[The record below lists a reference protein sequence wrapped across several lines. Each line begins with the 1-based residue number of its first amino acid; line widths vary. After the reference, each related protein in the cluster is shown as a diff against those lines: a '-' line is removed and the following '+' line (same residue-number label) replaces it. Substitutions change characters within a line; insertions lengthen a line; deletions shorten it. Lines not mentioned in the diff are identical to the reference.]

1 MRKGKEAK
9 QAAPKRTGDK
19 GRKQAGPQT
28 AQQTIPFR
36 EMFKDGVCRLN
47 NGVYTKTVEFEDIN
61 YQLAQAEDQSAIF
74 DGWSSFLNYFDS
86 ALPFQLS
93 FINHHS
99 RPESKYTVNIAPRHD
114 EFDSIRAEYVE
125 MLENQIAKSNNG
137 IVRTKL
143 ITFGVPA
150 DSVKA
155 ARPRLERIEADIMGN
170 FKQLGVQ
177 SRPLPGRERLEILHG
192 QLHPGG
198 REPFT
203 FTWEQIPQTGMTTK
217 DFIAPT
223 SFDFRRGRFFK
234 VGATWGAASYLQITA
249 SELSDKLLAE
259 LLELDTEMTFT
270 MHIQTVDQ
278 SKAIKTIKGKLSDI
292 DKMKME
298 EQKKA
303 VRSGYD
309 MDILP
314 PDLVTFSKDAK
325 TLLEDLQS
333 RNERMFLLTCT
344 IRRLDFQQEQG
355 FLSSLPLGC
364 NAVEIQRGLTT
375 SSTAIFIPFLTQEL
389 RMDGEAVYY
398 GLNALSHNV
407 IMANRKKLK
416 NPNGIYLGVPGS
428 GKSFAGKRELVNVF
442 LATNDRIII
451 VDPMGEYSAL
461 VRRLGGQVVEIA
473 PNSPHHINPMDISAD
488 FDTGEENPM
497 ALKADFILSLMEL
510 IVGGKDGLQPVE
522 RTVIDRCVRIMYRDY
537 LQDPGTAKMPILQDL
552 YTLLCKQTEPEAARL
567 ATSLEIYVSGSLNV
581 FNHETDVDLSSRLVC
596 LDLKKLGAGLRT
608 IAMLIMQDLVN
619 SQVSANFA
627 QGTATWCYFDEF
639 HLLLKDELTASYCV
653 TVWKMLRKKFCV
665 PSALTQNVKDLLA
678 SREIENIFENSDFL
692 VMLSQAQGDRQILAK
707 QLGISPTQ
715 LSFVTNSNSGEGLL
729 FFGNVI
735 IPFSDRFPQNTEIYR
750 LLTTRPED
758 LKDEG
763 AGV

>member
-1 MRKGKEAK
+1 MRKEKTAR
-9 QAAPKRTGDK
+9 QPTPKRAGDK
-19 GRKQAGPQT
+19 GRKQAVPQT

-47 NGVYTKTVEFEDIN
+47 NGVYTKTVAFEDIN

-93 FINHHS
+93 FINHRS
-99 RPESKYTVNIAPRHD
+99 TPESKYTVNIPPRHD

-137 IVRTKL
+137 IVRSKL
-143 ITFGVPA
+143 ITFGTPA

-155 ARPRLERIEADIMGN
+155 ARPRLERIEADIIGN

-177 SRPLPGRERLEILHG
+177 SRPLAGRERLEILHG

-198 REPFT
+198 REPFS
-203 FTWEQIPQTGMTTK
+203 FSWELIPQTGMSTK

-249 SELSDKLLAE
+249 SELTDKLLAE
-259 LLELDTEMTFT
+259 LLELDTEMTVT
-270 MHIQTVDQ
+270 MHVQTVDQ
-278 SKAIKTIKGKLSDI
+278 AKAIKTIKGKLTDI

-333 RNERMFLLTCT
+333 RNERMFLLTFLIVNMAPTREQLENELFTVSGIAQKYNCT

-355 FLSSLPLGC
+355 FMSSLPLGF

-389 RMDGEAVYY
+389 RMDGEAIYY
-398 GLNALSHNV
+398 GLNALSHNI
-407 IMANRKKLK
+407 IMANRKKL
-416 NPNGIYLGVPGS
+416 
-428 GKSFAGKRELVNVF
+428 
-442 LATNDRIII
+442 
-451 VDPMGEYSAL
+451 
-461 VRRLGGQVVEIA
+461 
-473 PNSPHHINPMDISAD
+473 
-488 FDTGEENPM
+488 
-497 ALKADFILSLMEL
+497 
-510 IVGGKDGLQPVE
+510 
-522 RTVIDRCVRIMYRDY
+522 
-537 LQDPGTAKMPILQDL
+537 
-552 YTLLCKQTEPEAARL
+552 
-567 ATSLEIYVSGSLNV
+567 
-581 FNHETDVDLSSRLVC
+581 
-596 LDLKKLGAGLRT
+596 
-608 IAMLIMQDLVN
+608 
-619 SQVSANFA
+619 
-627 QGTATWCYFDEF
+627 
-639 HLLLKDELTASYCV
+639 
-653 TVWKMLRKKFCV
+653 
-665 PSALTQNVKDLLA
+665 
-678 SREIENIFENSDFL
+678 
-692 VMLSQAQGDRQILAK
+692 
-707 QLGISPTQ
+707 
-715 LSFVTNSNSGEGLL
+715 
-729 FFGNVI
+729 
-735 IPFSDRFPQNTEIYR
+735 
-750 LLTTRPED
+750 
-758 LKDEG
+758 
-763 AGV
+763 

>member
-1 MRKGKEAK
+1 MQKEKTAK
-9 QAAPKRTGDK
+9 QTVPKRASDK
-19 GRKQAGPQT
+19 GRKQAVPQT

-47 NGVYTKTVEFEDIN
+47 NGVYTKTVAFEDIN

-93 FINHHS
+93 FINHRS
-99 RPESKYTVNIAPRHD
+99 NPESKYTVNIPPRHD

-137 IVRTKL
+137 IVRSKL
-143 ITFGVPA
+143 ITFGTPA

-177 SRPLPGRERLEILHG
+177 SRPLAGRERLEILHG

-198 REPFT
+198 RELFN
-203 FTWEQIPQTGMTTK
+203 FSWKLIPQTGMSTK

-259 LLELDTEMTFT
+259 LLELDTEMTVT

-278 SKAIKTIKGKLSDI
+278 AKAIKTIKGKLTDI

-333 RNERMFLLTCT
+333 RNERMFLLTFLIVNMAPTREQLENELFTVSGIVQKYNCT

-355 FLSSLPLGC
+355 FMSSLPLGF
-364 NAVEIQRGLTT
+364 NAVEVQRGLTT

-389 RMDGEAVYY
+389 RMDGEAIYY
-398 GLNALSHNV
+398 GLNALSHNI

-416 NPNGIYLGVPGS
+416 NPKGLYHKGTGTPR
-428 GKSFAGKRELVNVF
+428 KTQ
-442 LATNDRIII
+442 ATAQSAAQADR
-451 VDPMGEYSAL
+451 
-461 VRRLGGQVVEIA
+461 
-473 PNSPHHINPMDISAD
+473 
-488 FDTGEENPM
+488 
-497 ALKADFILSLMEL
+497 
-510 IVGGKDGLQPVE
+510 
-522 RTVIDRCVRIMYRDY
+522 RTQGRK
-537 LQDPGTAKMPILQDL
+537 G
-552 YTLLCKQTEPEAARL
+552 AA
-567 ATSLEIYVSGSLNV
+567 A
-581 FNHETDVDLSSRLVC
+581 
-596 LDLKKLGAGLRT
+596 
-608 IAMLIMQDLVN
+608 
-619 SQVSANFA
+619 
-627 QGTATWCYFDEF
+627 
-639 HLLLKDELTASYCV
+639 
-653 TVWKMLRKKFCV
+653 
-665 PSALTQNVKDLLA
+665 
-678 SREIENIFENSDFL
+678 
-692 VMLSQAQGDRQILAK
+692 
-707 QLGISPTQ
+707 
-715 LSFVTNSNSGEGLL
+715 
-729 FFGNVI
+729 
-735 IPFSDRFPQNTEIYR
+735 
-750 LLTTRPED
+750 
-758 LKDEG
+758 
-763 AGV
+763 

>member
-1 MRKGKEAK
+1 
-9 QAAPKRTGDK
+9 
-19 GRKQAGPQT
+19 
-28 AQQTIPFR
+28 
-36 EMFKDGVCRLN
+36 MFKDGVCRLN

-150 DSVKA
+150 DSVKG

-198 REPFT
+198 RESFT

-259 LLELDTEMTFT
+259 LLELDTEMTVT

-298 EQKKA
+298 E
-303 VRSGYD
+303 VR
-309 MDILP
+309 
-314 PDLVTFSKDAK
+314 PD
-325 TLLEDLQS
+325 
-333 RNERMFLLTCT
+333 R
-344 IRRLDFQQEQG
+344 
-355 FLSSLPLGC
+355 
-364 NAVEIQRGLTT
+364 
-375 SSTAIFIPFLTQEL
+375 
-389 RMDGEAVYY
+389 
-398 GLNALSHNV
+398 ALCEV
-407 IMANRKKLK
+407 A
-416 NPNGIYLGVPGS
+416 
-428 GKSFAGKRELVNVF
+428 
-442 LATNDRIII
+442 
-451 VDPMGEYSAL
+451 
-461 VRRLGGQVVEIA
+461 
-473 PNSPHHINPMDISAD
+473 
-488 FDTGEENPM
+488 
-497 ALKADFILSLMEL
+497 
-510 IVGGKDGLQPVE
+510 
-522 RTVIDRCVRIMYRDY
+522 
-537 LQDPGTAKMPILQDL
+537 
-552 YTLLCKQTEPEAARL
+552 
-567 ATSLEIYVSGSLNV
+567 
-581 FNHETDVDLSSRLVC
+581 
-596 LDLKKLGAGLRT
+596 
-608 IAMLIMQDLVN
+608 
-619 SQVSANFA
+619 
-627 QGTATWCYFDEF
+627 
-639 HLLLKDELTASYCV
+639 
-653 TVWKMLRKKFCV
+653 
-665 PSALTQNVKDLLA
+665 
-678 SREIENIFENSDFL
+678 
-692 VMLSQAQGDRQILAK
+692 
-707 QLGISPTQ
+707 
-715 LSFVTNSNSGEGLL
+715 
-729 FFGNVI
+729 
-735 IPFSDRFPQNTEIYR
+735 
-750 LLTTRPED
+750 
-758 LKDEG
+758 
-763 AGV
+763 